1 MNILFDHCMP
11 KPLRKHLRP
20 HTVKTTLEMG
30 WDGLANGDLL
40 REAQTQ
46 FDVLLTTDTNIKY
59 QQSIRQY
66 DIGLIVLRALS
77 NAPADLLE
85 LVPAVLE
92 LLTKIQPGEVHYLF
106 AAEMQA
112 LEVRRGRRFKR

>member
-1 MNILFDHCMP
+1 MNILFDHCTP

-46 FDVLLTTDTNIKY
+46 FDVLLTTDSNIKY
-59 QQSIRQY
+59 QQSVHQY

-77 NAPADLLE
+77 DAPSDLLE
-85 LVPAVLE
+85 LVPALLE

-106 AAEMQA
+106 TAEMQA
-112 LEVRRGRRFKR
+112 LEARRRRQFKR